1 MATTTR
7 IEAIVHPDATSSGKA
22 HFEVLDG
29 LRGSAALLVVL
40 FHIQGIP
47 VDFVGSKVI
56 LHHAPMAVDFFFG
69 LSGFV
74 LGYAYDDRWRRMS
87 TGRFV
92 RIRLIRLHPL
102 LVLGALLGFASYLLD
117 PFAGSKQAAPLGA
130 VLWALLVMLLSLPTR
145 PLPNR
150 WDDTHTLNGPEW
162 TLFWEYVG
170 NLAYALLLRR
180 LPTRLLPPIM
190 LLGAVAL
197 VWTGA
202 ARGSLDGGWG
212 WSNLWMAPVRLTFPF
227 VTGLWL
233 YRVRDRLPQPRV
245 GFLPLT
251 AALAAAV
258 LLPIWPDAGGVRWNG
273 LYEAAMII
281 LLFPAVIWT
290 GAHSDAGRGMIA
302 LCRVS
307 GRLSF
312 PLYITHFP
320 FMYVYM
326 NWVATGPG
334 GAAEIAVG
342 TGALAFVLLFAWA
355 AFRLWDEPIRARLK
369 QRGRG

>member
-1 MATTTR
+1 MADSVA
-7 IEAIVHPDATSSGKA
+7 EGIVRPDRTDSGKV

-47 VDFVGSKVI
+47 VDFAGSKVI
-56 LHHAPMAVDFFFG
+56 LHHAPLAVDFFFG

-74 LGYAYDDRWRRMS
+74 VGYAYDDRWARMS
-87 TGRFV
+87 IARFV
-92 RIRLIRLHPL
+92 KIRLIRLHPL

-117 PFAGSKQAAPLGA
+117 PFAGAKQAAPLGA
-130 VLWALLVMLLSLPTR
+130 IAWALLVMLLSLPTR

-180 LPTRLLPPIM
+180 LRPRWLVPIM
-190 LLGAVAL
+190 VLGAGAL
-197 VWTGA
+197 IWTGA

-212 WSNLWMAPVRLTFPF
+212 WSNLWMAAVRLTYPF

-233 YRVRDRLPQPRV
+233 YRMRDRLPKLRI

-251 AALAAAV
+251 VAITVAI
-258 LLPIWPDAGGVRWNG
+258 LLPIWREAGGIKWNG
-273 LYEAAMII
+273 LYEAAVII
-281 LLFPAVIWT
+281 LLFPAVILA
-290 GAHSDAGRGMIA
+290 GAHSDAGKGMTL
-302 LCRVS
+302 LCKIS

-320 FMYVYM
+320 FMYIYM

-334 GAAEIAVG
+334 NGAIAVVA
-342 TGALAFVLLFAWA
+342 TGALIFVLAFAWV
-355 AFRLWDEPIRARLK
+355 AFRLWDEPIRTWLK
-369 QRGRG
+369 RTLLR

>member
-1 MATTTR
+1 MRGDTAV
-7 IEAIVHPDATSSGKA
+7 AIVHPDATAAGKP

-47 VDFVGSKVI
+47 VEFAGSKVI
-56 LHHAPMAVDFFFG
+56 LHHAPLAVDFFFG

-74 LGYAYDDRWRRMS
+74 VGYAYDDRWACMS
-87 TGRFV
+87 IARFFK
-92 RIRLIRLHPL
+92 IRLIRLHPL

-117 PFAGSKQAAPLGA
+117 PFAGTKQAAPLGSVA
-130 VLWALLVMLLSLPTR
+130 WVLFVMLLSLPTR

-162 TLFWEYVG
+162 TLFWEYIG
-170 NLAYALLLRR
+170 NFAYALLLRR
-180 LPTRLLPPIM
+180 LAARWLVPIM
-190 LLGAVAL
+190 AAGAIAL
-197 VWTGA
+197 VWTGG

-212 WSNLWMAPVRLTFPF
+212 WSNLWMAAVRLTYPF

-233 YRVRDRLPQPRV
+233 YRMRDQLPKFRF

-251 AALAAAV
+251 GVLTIAF
-258 LLPIWPDAGGVRWNG
+258 LLPIWPEAGGIKWNG
-273 LYEAAMII
+273 LYEAALII
-281 LLFPAVIWT
+281 LLFPAVILA
-290 GAHSDAGRGMIA
+290 GAHSDAGRGMCA
-302 LCRVS
+302 LCKIS

-320 FMYVYM
+320 FMYIYM
-326 NWVATGPG
+326 NWVLTGPG
-334 GAAEIAVG
+334 TGAIIAVA
-342 TGALAFVLLFAWA
+342 TGALVFVLAFAWA
-355 AFRLWDEPIRARLK
+355 AFRFYDEPARAWLK
-369 QRGRG
+369 RALG

>member
-1 MATTTR
+1 MADQESP
-7 IEAIVHPDATSSGKA
+7 EAIIHPDRTGTGKA

-47 VDFVGSKVI
+47 VDFSGSKVI
-56 LHHAPMAVDFFFG
+56 LHHAPLAVDFFFG

-74 LGYAYDDRWRRMS
+74 LGYAYDDRWSHMS
-87 TGRFV
+87 IVQFIK
-92 RIRLIRLHPL
+92 IRLIRLHPL

-117 PFAGSKQAAPLGA
+117 PFAGTKQGAPLGA
-130 VLWALLVMLLSLPTR
+130 VAWALFVLLLSFPTR

-180 LPTRLLPPIM
+180 LSAKALPPIM
-190 LLGAVAL
+190 LLGAIAL
-197 VWTGA
+197 IWTGA

-212 WSNLWMAPVRLTFPF
+212 WSNLWMAPVRLTYPF
-227 VTGLWL
+227 VAGLWM
-233 YRVRDRLPQPRV
+233 YRSLDRLPRLRI

-251 AALAAAV
+251 ALLTIAV
-258 LLPIWPDAGGVRWNG
+258 LMPVWPEVGRIKWNG
-273 LYEAAMII
+273 LYEAALII
-281 LLFPAVIWT
+281 LLFPAVILA
-290 GAHSDAGRGMIA
+290 GAHSNAGKGMTA
-302 LCRVS
+302 LCKLS

-326 NWVATGPG
+326 NWVTTGPSLTATLAVAT
-334 GAAEIAVG
+334 AALI
-342 TGALAFVLLFAWA
+342 FVLVFAWA
-355 AFRLWDEPIRARLK
+355 AFKLWDEPIRAWLK
-369 QRGRG
+369 QVLR

>member
-1 MATTTR
+1 MASN
-7 IEAIVHPDATSSGKA
+7 AAAVVPDRTATGRQ

-29 LRGSAALLVVL
+29 LRGTAALIVVL

-47 VDFVGSKVI
+47 IEFDGRKVL
-56 LHHAPMAVDFFFG
+56 LHHAPLAVDFFFA

-74 LGYAYDDRWRRMS
+74 IGYAYDARWPAMS
-87 TGRFV
+87 VGQFV

-117 PFAGSKQAAPLGA
+117 PFAGAKQAVPFGA
-130 VLWALLVMLLSLPTR
+130 VAGALAMALLSLPTY

-162 TLFWEYVG
+162 TLFWEYLA

-180 LPTRLLPPIM
+180 LATRWLLPIM
-190 LLGAVAL
+190 AAGAVAL

-212 WSNLWMAPVRLTFPF
+212 TGNWWMAIVRLTYPF

-233 YRVRDRLPQPRV
+233 YRARERLPRWRV
-245 GFLPLT
+245 GLLPLS
-251 AALAAAV
+251 AILLAAMLMPA
-258 LLPIWPDAGGVRWNG
+258 WPDAGGVRWNG
-273 LYEAAMII
+273 LYEAA
-281 LLFPAVIWT
+281 LDLFLFPMLILA
-290 GAHSDAGRGMIA
+290 GAHSVAGRGA
-302 LCRVS
+302 VTLCKVS

-312 PLYITHFP
+312 PLYITHYP
-320 FMYVYM
+320 VLYVYM
-326 NWVATGPG
+326 NWIATGPG
-334 GAAEIAVG
+334 TPAVVAVAS
-342 TGALAFVLLFAWA
+342 ALVVYVLLFAWA
-355 AFRLWDEPIRARLK
+355 ALEWWDKPIRARLT
-369 QRGRG
+369 RAFVRR